1 MLVTIRPSPGGIGGV
16 IAAPPSKSMAHRAV
30 LCAALAV
37 GRSHITHLEF
47 SKDISA
53 TLSAAAQLCA
63 AVDTGA
69 DDAAVQGLGHF
80 LPLTA
85 PVDCCESGST
95 LRFLIPIAS
104 LTDQPVT
111 FTGRGRLME
120 RPQSVYE
127 TLYREQNLRFEQS
140 PAGLTVEGALTPGD
154 YRLGGG
160 RGGPARGAFRGLAEN
175 VTPGAYRLA
184 ANVSSQFISGLLF
197 ALPLLPGDS
206 QLHLI
211 PPVESRSYIDMT
223 RAVQAA
229 FGVHSRWLDE
239 TTLLLPGGQQYHPCD
254 YNVEGDYSQAAFP
267 AVLGAVCGGV
277 TITGLAPDTLQGD
290 AAILDILR
298 RCGAVFTRTGDRV
311 TFAKAPLH
319 GVDID
324 LADCPDLGPVLM
336 VLGLLCEGTTVIRN
350 AQRLRLKESDRIAA
364 MEAELRACGGVLES
378 DGGTITVHGCAER
391 LHAPAAPLHG
401 HNDHR
406 VVMSLAVLALSTGI
420 PLTVDDAEAIQ
431 KSWPGF
437 FADAAPL
444 GVEVEDA

>member
-1 MLVTIRPSPGGIGGV
+1 MNITIKSSRTVGGN

-30 LCAALAV
+30 LCAALAK
-37 GRSHITHLEF
+37 GTSHLHHLAF

-53 TLSAAAQLCA
+53 TLGAAGRLCA
-63 AVDTGA
+63 RVTTGENDAV
-69 DDAAVQGLGHF
+69 VEGLGRF
-80 LPLTA
+80 LPVDA

-95 LRFLIPIAS
+95 LRFLIPLAS
-104 LTDQPVT
+104 LTGQEVT

-120 RPQSVYE
+120 RPQSVYK
-127 TLYREQNLRFEQS
+127 TLYQQQGLRFEQG
-140 PAGLTVEGALTPGD
+140 ADRLTVEGALTPGE
-154 YRLGGG
+154 YE
-160 RGGPARGAFRGLAEN
+160 LA
-175 VTPGAYRLA
+175 G
-184 ANVSSQFISGLLF
+184 NVSSQFISGLLF
-197 ALPLLPGDS
+197 ALPLLDGDS
-206 QLHLI
+206 TLHLI

-229 FGVHSRWLDE
+229 FGVTSRWLDGN
-239 TTLLLPGGQQYHPCD
+239 TLALPGRQHYHLCD
-254 YNVEGDYSQAAFP
+254 YAVEGDYSQAAFP

-277 TITGLAPDTLQGD
+277 TVTGLSPDTLQGD
-290 AAILDILR
+290 AVILDILR
-298 RCGAVFTRTGDRV
+298 RCGAQFTREGDTV

-350 AQRLRLKESDRIAA
+350 AERLRLKESDRIAA

-378 DGGTITVHGCAER
+378 EGGTITVHGCAEH
-391 LHAPAAPLHG
+391 LHAPEGILRG

-406 VVMSLAVLALSTGI
+406 VVMSLAVLSAAAGL

-431 KSWPGF
+431 KSWPNF
-437 FADAAPL
+437 FAAIRPL
-444 GVEVEDA
+444 GVEVEYG

>member
-1 MLVTIRPSPGGIGGV
+1 MNITIKSSRTVGGN

-30 LCAALAV
+30 LCAALAK
-37 GRSHITHLEF
+37 GTSHLHHLAF

-53 TLSAAAQLCA
+53 TLGAAGRLCA
-63 AVDTGA
+63 RVTTGENDAV
-69 DDAAVQGLGHF
+69 VEGLGRF
-80 LPLTA
+80 LPVDA

-95 LRFLIPIAS
+95 LRFLIPLAS
-104 LTDQPVT
+104 LTGQEVT

-120 RPQSVYE
+120 RPQSVYK
-127 TLYREQNLRFEQS
+127 TLYQQQGLRFEQD
-140 PAGLTVEGALTPGD
+140 ADRLTVEGALTPGE
-154 YRLGGG
+154 YE
-160 RGGPARGAFRGLAEN
+160 LA
-175 VTPGAYRLA
+175 G
-184 ANVSSQFISGLLF
+184 NVSSQFISGLLF
-197 ALPLLPGDS
+197 ALPLLDGDS
-206 QLHLI
+206 TLHLI

-229 FGVHSRWLDE
+229 FGVTSRWLDGN
-239 TTLLLPGGQQYHPCD
+239 TLALPGRQHYRPCD
-254 YNVEGDYSQAAFP
+254 HAVEGDYSQAAFP

-277 TITGLAPDTLQGD
+277 TVTGLSPDTLQGD
-290 AAILDILR
+290 AVILDILH
-298 RCGAVFTRTGDRV
+298 RCGAQFTREGDTV

-350 AQRLRLKESDRIAA
+350 AERLRLKERDRIAA

-378 DGGTITVHGCAER
+378 EGGTITVHGCAEH
-391 LHAPAAPLHG
+391 LHAPEGILHG

-406 VVMSLAVLALSTGI
+406 VVMSLAVLSAAAGL

-431 KSWPGF
+431 KSWPNF
-437 FADAAPL
+437 FAAIRPL
-444 GVEVEDA
+444 GVEVEYA